1 MRRIA
6 VVLLV
11 AGLLAGCGGSEQ
23 ERAAPALLTFP
34 TPPAGAPPPVD
45 PVAELAT
52 GLVRADLPPPSAP
65 ACTNGVEERLG
76 SRQVAFAGVARG
88 RTTAFARP
96 GGRSV
101 EVFERL
107 NVNGY
112 PTVFGVLAV
121 VRNKRCE
128 PIWYRVQL
136 PIRPNGAQGY
146 VRAGKVELN
155 RVRTRIE
162 VDLSERRLDF
172 LRDGRL
178 VWTLTIAIGSDSTP
192 TPTGRYYVNQRLV
205 APDPSGPWGPAA
217 LGISAY
223 SPVLIHWAQGGP
235 IAIHGTNNPASIG
248 QAASNGCLRLSNDDL
263 ERLYERTSAGTPVV
277 IRA

>member
-11 AGLLAGCGGSEQ
+11 AGLLAGCGGAEQ
-23 ERAAPALLTFP
+23 ERAAPALFTFP

-88 RTTAFARP
+88 RTTVFAKP

-178 VWTLTIAIGSDSTP
+178 VWTLTTAIGSDSTP

-248 QAASNGCLRLSNDDL
+248 QAASNGCLRLANDDL